1 MKTITLTIQST
12 ANNWR
17 LGLYKEDS
25 IKYFTHLESVEF
37 VLTEGLILFC
47 NAACGTSKK
56 KAYDFNNVDLSKWIV
71 DNNFHHY
78 PHRKP
83 TKLIFS
89 LTILKNKKTLTFQTI
104 QTSP

>member
-1 MKTITLTIQST
+1 MRTITLTIQST
-12 ANNWR
+12 ARNWR
-17 LGLYKEDS
+17 LGLYKKDS

-56 KAYDFNNVDLSKWIV
+56 KAYDFNNVNLSKWIV
-71 DNNFHHY
+71 ENNFHQY
-78 PHRKP
+78 SNRKP
-83 TKLIFS
+83 TKPIFK
-89 LTILKNKKTLTFQTI
+89 LTILDNKKTLTFQTI